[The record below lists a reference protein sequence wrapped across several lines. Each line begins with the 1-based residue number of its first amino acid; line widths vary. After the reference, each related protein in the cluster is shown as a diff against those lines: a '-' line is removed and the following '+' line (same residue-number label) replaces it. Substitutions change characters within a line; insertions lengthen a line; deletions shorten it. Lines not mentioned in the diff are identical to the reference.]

1 MAPNKQPI
9 TPVSPS
15 ISSICSLPEAMPPLM
30 MTPPEP
36 EDPQLRTND
45 DAAAVVTAIHV
56 IATEKAA
63 LANLEC
69 IYQTDR
75 LAQENMARAVNQI
88 VRTIKQGGKLVV
100 CGVGKSGKI
109 GRKLEATMNSM
120 GIYSTFLHPTEALH
134 GDLGMIRPNDTLL
147 LISFS
152 GKTPELLL
160 LLPHIPSTVPVI
172 AMTSHMDPSIC
183 PLLSFQR
190 PEMGILLP
198 APIHEDE
205 ESSFGVCAPT
215 SSTTV
220 ALALGDALAI
230 ATARKLHPLPGKG
243 PAEVFKSFHPGG
255 AIGAALSPPTP
266 ISMPTSAPSSSP
278 TSVPSDYLLA
288 KSLEQ
293 EPIAGITSSDN
304 KCRPLVS
311 DIAVALSSIPT
322 VSSVSDVRILDIL
335 LTAIQNPTAK
345 SWVKLS
351 PTEIIPPSRVRS
363 LSVRSSVDM
372 NVSDVSEPLAV
383 EQKDW
388 LFVSAASMLDDV
400 RQSVS
405 DARREGSNISVVGL
419 LNAENDVVAVFEPE
433 QVFNDSN

>member
-1 MAPNKQPI
+1 MWCGQKWKDWEEVGGDDEQHGHIQYILTSNG
-9 TPVSPS
+9 SPTWRPRDDS
-15 ISSICSLPEAMPPLM
+15 TGKCFALSVTVLRSLHRPS
-30 MTPPEP
+30 
-36 EDPQLRTND
+36 
-45 DAAAVVTAIHV
+45 
-56 IATEKAA
+56 
-63 LANLEC
+63 
-69 IYQTDR
+69 R
-75 LAQENMARAVNQI
+75 LLTYLQQ
-88 VRTIKQGGKLVV
+88 
-100 CGVGKSGKI
+100 
-109 GRKLEATMNSM
+109 
-120 GIYSTFLHPTEALH
+120 
-134 GDLGMIRPNDTLL
+134 NDTLL

-266 ISMPTSAPSSSP
+266 ISMPTSAPSISP
-278 TSVPSDYLLA
+278 TSVPSDYLRA
-288 KSLEQ
+288 KSLEK

-304 KCRPLVS
+304 KCGPLVS
-311 DIAVALSSIPT
+311 DIAVALPSIPT

-388 LFVSAASMLDDV
+388 LFVSASSMLDDV

-405 DARREGSNISVVGL
+405 DATRAGSNVSVVGL
-419 LNAENDVVAVFEPE
+419 LNADNDVVAVFEPE
-433 QVFNDSN
+433 QVFNDNH